1 MRDTKITMRAKWP
14 KEKTV
19 AINLE
24 GMSVSDLVA
33 LKSEVEA
40 AIIKKGEAD
49 RTATLE
55 KIKALAAESGYSLEE
70 LLKPSRTP
78 RSSAVTTEKADKR
91 SSVEA
96 KFAHSENASVT
107 WTGRGKA
114 PKWVTEWEASGKS
127 RDGLLIERN

>member
-1 MRDTKITMRAKWP
+1 MRDTKITMRAEWP

-24 GMSVSDLVA
+24 GMSVSDLVV
-33 LKSEVEA
+33 LKSAVEA

-70 LLKPSRTP
+70 LLKPTRSP
-78 RSSAVTTEKADKR
+78 RSSAATEKTDKR

-96 KFAHSENASVT
+96 KFAHPENASVT

>member
-1 MRDTKITMRAKWP
+1 MRAKWP

-24 GMSVSDLVA
+24 GMSVSDLIA
-33 LKSEVEA
+33 LKSEVET
-40 AIIKKGEAD
+40 AIVRKSEAD
-49 RTATLE
+49 RAATLV
-55 KIKALAAESGYSLEE
+55 KIKALAAESGYSLDE
-70 LLKPSRTP
+70 LLKPARAP
-78 RSSAVTTEKADKR
+78 RSLAVTGEKTDKR

-96 KFAHSENASVT
+96 KFAHPENASVT